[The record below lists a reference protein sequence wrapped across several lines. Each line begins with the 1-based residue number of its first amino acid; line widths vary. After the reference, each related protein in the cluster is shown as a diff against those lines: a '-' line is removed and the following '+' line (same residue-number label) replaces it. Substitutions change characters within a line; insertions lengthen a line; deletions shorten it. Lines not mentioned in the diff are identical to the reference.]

1 MTYFGILCI
10 MIQIIVLSRKD
21 EILVYRYTPS
31 ELKRIQTV
39 HVLQNQHTSCIILLF
54 FLVLSEQKHV
64 MDRLTR
70 GTWVAVESVPS
81 TAVGTAAL
89 KERKPPE
96 IPVHQPLIGFRP
108 KTSMTI
114 EFFSSAHLQLWQAW
128 WNLEIALRWLHIC
141 TRRGQKQTTKRTG
154 QTHFHVRQRHLSH
167 RSSNCS
173 LQGHITW
180 GRPGPPNNKH
190 LDNLVGLEAD
200 LTPNIQVKVDV
211 WSCNTTNTL
220 DQIQLC
226 SKLEFTGCLGPFP
239 HEPRPKCCWWSSES
253 WG

>member
-31 ELKRIQTV
+31 ELKQIQG
-39 HVLQNQHTSCIILLF
+39 
-54 FLVLSEQKHV
+54 
-64 MDRLTR
+64 M
-70 GTWVAVESVPS
+70 
-81 TAVGTAAL
+81 AAL
-89 KERKPPE
+89 KKGS
-96 IPVHQPLIGFRP
+96 PLKSQFISPSLVSDP
-108 KTSMTI
+108 KTWWPLN
-114 EFFSSAHLQLWQAW
+114 SSAHLQLWQAW

-141 TRRGQKQTTKRTG
+141 TRRGQRQTTKRTG
-154 QTHFHVRQRHLSH
+154 KTHFHVRQRHLSH

-173 LQGHITW
+173 LQGHIRW
-180 GRPGPPNNKH
+180 GRPGPRANNKH

-200 LTPNIQVKVDV
+200 LTNIHVKVDA

-226 SKLEFTGCLGPFP
+226 SKLEFTSCLGPFP
-239 HEPRPKCCWWSSES
+239 HEPRPKTLLVVIGKLGLKQQNADLRWEVNKQTCWE
-253 WG
+253 